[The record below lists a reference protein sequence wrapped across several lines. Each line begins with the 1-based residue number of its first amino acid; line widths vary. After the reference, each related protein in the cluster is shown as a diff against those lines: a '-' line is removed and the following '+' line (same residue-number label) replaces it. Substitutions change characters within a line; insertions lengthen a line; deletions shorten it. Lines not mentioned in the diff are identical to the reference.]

1 MQLLDVRLEALM
13 VAKVNEIFLG
23 YQPCQWLKINNSHF
37 LPNIANSLRRC
48 H

>member
-23 YQPCQWLKINNSHF
+23 YQQCQWLKINNGHF
-37 LPNIANSLRRC
+37 YLTLPTA
-48 H
+48 